1 MAHPTDNGAEAI
13 DAPEV
18 HDQDS
23 AVEALRSMDIADPDE
38 VPTNAEANEP
48 PPIDEDD
55 EFTEDDLEG
64 DEPEG
69 EAEEEADESDEQET
83 AIDAPVSLNKAEKEA
98 FSQLPAEAQQFVTQL
113 ESRRASQ
120 VQEATTKASQAQR
133 DAEARAAAADA
144 EAKQVYS
151 QQLDQFLTA
160 FAPQAPDP
168 QMAYSDPQRYV
179 AAKAQYDAQK
189 AQHDELVQQVK
200 GIGTEA
206 TQALDKSFYEQRD
219 RELMAIPEVANEETR
234 KSYLDKAMG
243 AANKLGYDVAELT
256 QTMDAEDVKRLHS
269 VAEAFEK
276 AEKYDAAMSRKMK
289 RVRAGKQRTN
299 KPGVAQPKGST
310 ARKSQ
315 EASMQR
321 LKQSGSQED
330 AVAALSHLIS

>member
-1 MAHPTDNGAEAI
+1 MAHSDFDSSEAV
-13 DAPEV
+13 DAPSTLTMEDAASV
-18 HDQDS
+18 F
-23 AVEALRSMDIADPDE
+23 A
-38 VPTNAEANEP
+38 
-48 PPIDEDD
+48 DEDD
-55 EFTEDDLEG
+55 YAPVEETEEADEDFE

-69 EAEEEADESDEQET
+69 EEPEEESDEEIDEDEEPEE

-98 FSQLPAEAQQFVTQL
+98 FAQLPPEAQQFVTQL

-133 DAEARAAAADA
+133 DAETRAAAADA

-234 KSYLDKAMG
+234 KAYLDKAMG
-243 AANKLGYDVAELT
+243 AATKLGYDVAELT

-269 VAEAFEK
+269 VADAFEK
-276 AEKYDAAMSRKMK
+276 AEKYDVAMSRKMK
-289 RVRAGKQRTN
+289 RVRAGKQRTL
-299 KPGVAQPKGST
+299 KPGVAQPSKGSRDRQ
-310 ARKSQ
+310 AEKVVSNFRANPSDMK
-315 EASMQR
+315 AAAAAF
-321 LKQSGSQED
+321 ED
-330 AVAALSHLIS
+330 I